1 MLKLKKKNDATK
13 KIRHK
18 NWFSSQLNNN
28 MLPVVHA
35 GMKEAEL

>member
-1 MLKLKKKNDATK
+1 MLKLKKKWRK
-13 KIRHK
+13 KK
-18 NWFSSQLNNN
+18 NKTSSQLNNN